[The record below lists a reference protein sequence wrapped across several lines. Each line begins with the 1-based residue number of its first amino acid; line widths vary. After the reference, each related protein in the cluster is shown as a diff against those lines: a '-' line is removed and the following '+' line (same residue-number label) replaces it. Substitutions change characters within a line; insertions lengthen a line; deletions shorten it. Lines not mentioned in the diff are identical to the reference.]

1 MQWSKGEYRDN
12 GLKNDAIDFC
22 NIVLFYRSSCIILYE
37 IHCCCNCIIS
47 NVDSCHCSAVL
58 RTHPRLFPKFKSAH
72 KCPHSPKPTP
82 PRSTHSGI
90 RDRERYG
97 DNGLKNE
104 AVDFCNIVLFYRS
117 SCIISYE
124 IHCCSNCII
133 TQTVIAFPSSLHTQ
147 DFFPYKK
154 ANMPQMGK

>member
-12 GLKNDAIDFC
+12 GLKNDVVDFC

-72 KCPHSPKPTP
+72 KCPRWANKCSHSPKPTP
-82 PRSTHSGI
+82 PKDPKHSGI
-90 RDRERYG
+90 RDKERYG

-133 TQTVIAFPSSLHTQ
+133 TQTVIAFPSS
-147 DFFPYKK
+147 
-154 ANMPQMGK
+154 